1 MINMLKRHE
10 IQVLRKAGHT
20 QADVAERA
28 EVSESAVR
36 RVEREPTVGEVDEE
50 AARQRR
56 HIGRPSKA
64 EPFRTKVVALV
75 GEKPPL
81 LSVEILRR
89 VRLDGYCGGKSALY
103 ALVATLRPKETRA
116 MVRFEGLPG
125 EFCQHDFGEVK
136 VRFLDGT
143 VRTVQFLASR
153 LKYSRWAVVSL
164 VDEQGVETLVR
175 RLLQHYLAM
184 GGVPL
189 LAVFDRPKTVALV
202 WRKDGQVTEWNP
214 TFAGVM
220 LELGVGVELCWPAS
234 PQQKGAIENLVG
246 WVKGSFFKQRR
257 FLDEQ
262 DLREQLAQWL
272 QETNESRPSRATG
285 VIPAVRLAEERPRL
299 RPLKV
304 SPRELALRIPV
315 FVGPTGMVTHDGHLY
330 SMPAEAIAISGTL
343 YLYQDRLRIVA
354 GRYEAT
360 HPRLRTPGARSIL
373 PEHRASAVAA
383 VSGKR
388 ARRYLKREH
397 LLQLGE
403 AAHAYLTELVHRR
416 PNLWLIDVEQ
426 LHDLLLAHGDDALRT
441 AFLEGLQEQR
451 FGAEYVRHYLAATPL
466 LAASGVSP

>member
-1 MINMLKRHE
+1 
-10 IQVLRKAGHT
+10 
-20 QADVAERA
+20 
-28 EVSESAVR
+28 
-36 RVEREPTVGEVDEE
+36 
-50 AARQRR
+50 
-56 HIGRPSKA
+56 
-64 EPFRTKVVALV
+64 
-75 GEKPPL
+75 
-81 LSVEILRR
+81 
-89 VRLDGYCGGKSALY
+89 
-103 ALVATLRPKETRA
+103 
-116 MVRFEGLPG
+116 
-125 EFCQHDFGEVK
+125 
-136 VRFLDGT
+136 
-143 VRTVQFLASR
+143 
-153 LKYSRWAVVSL
+153 
-164 VDEQGVETLVR
+164 
-175 RLLQHYLAM
+175 M

-214 TFAGVM
+214 TFAKVM
-220 LELGVGVELCWPAS
+220 LQLGVGVELCWPAS

-304 SPRELALRIPV
+304 SPQELALRIPV

-360 HPRLRTPGARSIL
+360 HPRLTTPGARSIL

-416 PNLWLIDVEQ
+416 PNLWVIDVEQ

-466 LAASGVSP
+466 RVASGVTP